1 MKGTTAE
8 KERALDRHEF
18 DEVVQWLYRL
28 RSRKYFGK
36 ITLTFR
42 GDAIT
47 HVQQDHGIK
56 PGEPLL

>member
-1 MKGTTAE
+1 MKPAVVE
-8 KERALDRHEF
+8 KMKPVDHHEF
-18 DEVVQWLYRL
+18 EEVVLWLRRL
-28 RSRKYFGK
+28 RSRKYYGK